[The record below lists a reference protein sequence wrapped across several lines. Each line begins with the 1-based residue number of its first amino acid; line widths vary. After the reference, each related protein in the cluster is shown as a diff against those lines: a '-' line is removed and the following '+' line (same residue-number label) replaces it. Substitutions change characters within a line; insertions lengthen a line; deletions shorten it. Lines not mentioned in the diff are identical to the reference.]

1 MKQPDLF
8 DAYDQVK
15 GKSTHWKDLARALRI
30 ERNDRDSMP
39 HNNPNE
45 CLEQI
50 LEIWIES
57 KTCEVTWKKLIEVLK
72 DEGMATQA
80 NRVQDYL
87 NTKEAQMK
95 YTKMDDY
102 KP

>member
-15 GKSTHWKDLARALRI
+15 GKSARWKDLARALHI
-30 ERNDRDSMP
+30 EMNDRDSMP
-39 HNNPNE
+39 HDNPNQ
-45 CLEQI
+45 CLEGI
-50 LEIWIES
+50 LYIWIES
-57 KTCEVTWKKLIEVLK
+57 KTCEVTWKKLIEALK

-80 NRVQDYL
+80 NKVLDYL

-95 YTKMDDY
+95 
-102 KP
+102 